1 MTPSNN
7 DIIVMSYR
15 PAASCVRAF
24 LVQKFPIYS
33 GRIKNAAVYFV
44 FVLTYVIQ
52 FTKYPNLQKI
62 MLFGRLSIAE
72 NS

>member
-24 LVQKFPIYS
+24 LTQKYPIYS
-33 GRIKNAAVYFV
+33 GRTKKCSSIFCVC
-44 FVLTYVIQ
+44 TYVRNTIYEISQ
-52 FTKYPNLQKI
+52 FAKNNVIRT
-62 MLFGRLSIAE
+62 A
-72 NS
+72 